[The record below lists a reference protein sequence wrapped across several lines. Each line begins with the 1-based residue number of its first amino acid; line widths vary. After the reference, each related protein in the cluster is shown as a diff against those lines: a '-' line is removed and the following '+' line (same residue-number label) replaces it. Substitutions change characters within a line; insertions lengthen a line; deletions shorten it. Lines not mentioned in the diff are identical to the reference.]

1 MERTM
6 TKKTF
11 GSGLRR
17 VRGYRYNV
25 RSFDRFRFRH
35 DDTMRI
41 EFEDVSKT
49 FGDTTA
55 LSNCSVTIDPEQ
67 ITVLIGPS
75 GCGKSTML
83 RHILGLVEPDRGCI
97 SINGT
102 PLQHR
107 DLQPFRRTLGY
118 VIQDGGL
125 FPHLTARE
133 NVLLASSYMDWSSEQ
148 QQERLDELVQLTG
161 VDPGVLNAYP
171 GELSGGQRQR
181 VSLMRGLFL
190 RPDALLLDEPLRALD
205 PMIRS
210 SLQDQLRTIFRELEM
225 TVLLVTH
232 DMAEADFFGDHIVL
246 MNEGQ
251 VVQEGP
257 MDTLLQDPATP
268 FVRSF
273 IQAQKQL
280 HEMRDA

>member
-1 MERTM
+1 MQI
-6 TKKTF
+6 
-11 GSGLRR
+11 SLAQ
-17 VRGYRYNV
+17 
-25 RSFDRFRFRH
+25 
-35 DDTMRI
+35 
-41 EFEDVSKT
+41 VSKS

-55 LSNCSVTIDPEQ
+55 LSDCTLTVPPERT
-67 ITVLIGPS
+67 TVLIGPS
-75 GCGKSTML
+75 GCGKSTLL
-83 RHILGLVEPDRGCI
+83 RSVIGLVEPDKGSVQI
-97 SINGT
+97 DGD
-102 PLQHR
+102 PLGDR
-107 DLQPFRRTLGY
+107 ELQELRHTLGY

-133 NVLLASSYMDWSSEQ
+133 NVLLAAKYLGWDDDR
-148 QQERLDELVQLTG
+148 QQERLDELVELTG
-161 VDPGVLNAYP
+161 VDTGVLPSYP
-171 GELSGGQRQR
+171 GQLSGGQRQR

-210 SLQDQLRTIFRELEM
+210 SLQEQLRTIFNELDM

-232 DMAEADFFGDHIVL
+232 DMPEAKFFGDHVVL

-251 VVQEGP
+251 VVQEGS
-257 MDTLLQDPATP
+257 MDTLLNDPSTP

-280 HEMRDA
+280 HTLDAS